1 MNKKEQLLDV
11 LTEKTTCENPEIVWA
26 ICPNS
31 AASAYVPNPEKI
43 VRVVGSTYKGTRF
56 LFVEIKCL
64 SYSLDEDICE
74 TVGSCVLVEKSDRL
88 VMTIYPKEIADSI
101 YEKFS
106 NAIVANVENDFLN
119 DFLRDE
125 TDIEQSN

>member
-1 MNKKEQLLDV
+1 M
-11 LTEKTTCENPEIVWA
+11 
-26 ICPNS
+26 
-31 AASAYVPNPEKI
+31 
-43 VRVVGSTYKGTRF
+43 
-56 LFVEIKCL
+56 FVEIKCL
-64 SYSLDEDICE
+64 SYSLDEDVCE